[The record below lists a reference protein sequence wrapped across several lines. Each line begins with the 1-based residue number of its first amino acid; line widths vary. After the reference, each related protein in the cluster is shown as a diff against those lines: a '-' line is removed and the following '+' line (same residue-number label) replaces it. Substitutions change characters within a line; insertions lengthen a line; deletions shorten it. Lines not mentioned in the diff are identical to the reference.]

1 MGLFDALFG
10 RTKLPPGKVDQLFA
24 LSTAALDIEVK
35 LDSAYGNKAAIV
47 LRSVD
52 NSSYDAI
59 TREIHD
65 LLQMSGS
72 DFTAQVSHHTDTMGF
87 HWVMFD
93 GPNLEDAI
101 NGLHMTAD
109 LLKQSGYADSLLA
122 AMFRFA
128 DWYLVYSYRR
138 AAFYPFVPQ
147 GSNRRNDSREF
158 RIRQTL
164 VDALPMEKDPER
176 WYPLWDPPI

>member
-10 RTKLPPGKVDQLFA
+10 RTKLPPGKTDQLFA

-35 LDSAYGNKAAIV
+35 LDSGFGERAAIV
-47 LRSVD
+47 LRAVD
-52 NSSYDAI
+52 NSAYDAI
-59 TREIHD
+59 TKDIKD
-65 LLQMSGS
+65 LLNIGGR
-72 DFTAQVSHHTDTMGF
+72 DFTAKVRTSTDNMGF
-87 HWVMFD
+87 YWVIFE

-109 LLKQSGYADSLLA
+109 LLKQGGYADSLLA

-128 DWYLVYSYRR
+128 DWYLIYSYRR

-147 GSNRRNDSREF
+147 GSQKRNESREF

-164 VDALPMEKDPER
+164 ANALPMEKDPER